1 MYHEAAERGNP
12 TLQLF
17 LLKEG
22 KMNLKEVTPIRTAI
36 YRGGTSKGVFLH
48 ENDLPQDPA
57 IRDKVILA
65 IFGSPDPRQIDG
77 LGGAEVLTS
86 KLAIVGPPSIPTAD
100 VDYTFGQVQINT
112 PYISYS
118 GLCGNISSGVA
129 PFAIEEGLVRA
140 VEPVTKVRV
149 YSKNTDQIFITEVP
163 VKDGKV
169 VSSGDYVVPGV
180 PGTGAKL
187 NIDMVG
193 TVGSSGKGLLPTG
206 RLRDTVHV
214 DGLGEIEGSLVD
226 VVNPCFFIRAADVGL
241 RGDEV
246 KNSDFPEGKL
256 EQLEAIRE
264 QVFALLGEPY
274 NAKDAVPFLA
284 FVSAPF
290 DYKNLLNEETV
301 SAADC
306 DFLSRVLFLGGIHK
320 TYPGSISC
328 CTGAAAVIPGTVV
341 YEVRGDRNGCD
352 INIGHPSGVV
362 DVIAEADMADGRPV
376 ITRICYGRTARR
388 LMDGYAYVPNRC
400 FEED

>member
-1 MYHEAAERGNP
+1 
-12 TLQLF
+12 
-17 LLKEG
+17 
-22 KMNLKEVTPIRTAI
+22 MNKKEVTPVRATI
-36 YRGGTSKGVFLH
+36 YRGGTSKGIFLH
-48 ENDLPQDPA
+48 ENDLPQDPK

-77 LGGAEVLTS
+77 LGGADVLTS
-86 KLAIVGPPSIPTAD
+86 KLAIVGPPSIPDAD
-100 VDYTFGQVQINT
+100 VDYTFGQVNIT
-112 PYISYS
+112 SPYISYS

-140 VEPVTKVRV
+140 VEPLTKVRV
-149 YSKNTDQIFITEVP
+149 YNKNTDQIFITEVP

-193 TVGSSGKGLLPTG
+193 TVGSCGKGLLPTG
-206 RLRDTVHV
+206 HLKDTVTV
-214 DGLGEIEGSLVD
+214 AGLGDIEGSLVD

-246 KNSDFPEGKL
+246 KNADFSEGKL
-256 EQLEAIRE
+256 EQLEAVRKE
-264 QVFALLGEPY
+264 VFGLLGKPY
-274 NAKDAVPFLA
+274 DAKDAVPFLA
-284 FVSAPF
+284 FVAESF
-290 DYKNLLNEETV
+290 DYTNHLTNETIL
-301 SAADC
+301 AADC

-341 YEVRGDRNGCD
+341 YEVRRSKTGAD
-352 INIGHPSGVV
+352 INIGHPGGVV
-362 DVIAEADMADGRPV
+362 DVIAESDTSGNQPR

-388 LMDGYAYVPNRC
+388 LMDGYCYVPNRF
-400 FEED
+400 FEEDK

>member
-1 MYHEAAERGNP
+1 MEKY
-12 TLQLF
+12 
-17 LLKEG
+17 
-22 KMNLKEVTPIRTAI
+22 KMNNLETTPIRTAI
-36 YRGGTSKGVFLH
+36 YRGGTSKGIFLH
-48 ENDLPQDPA
+48 ENDLPQNPA
-57 IRDKVILA
+57 IRDRVILA

-86 KLAIVGPPSIPTAD
+86 KLAIVGPPSVPDAD
-100 VDYTFGQVQINT
+100 VDYTFGQVQIDT

-140 VEPVTKVRV
+140 IEPVTKVRV

-169 VSSGDYVVPGV
+169 VINGDYVVPGV

-193 TVGSSGKGLLPTG
+193 TVGSFGNGLLPTG
-206 RLRDTVHV
+206 HV
-214 DGLGEIEGSLVD
+214 KDKICVEGFGEIEGSLVD
-226 VVNPCFFIRAADVGL
+226 VVNPCFFIRASDVGL
-241 RGDEV
+241 RGDE
-246 KNSDFPEGKL
+246 SSSTDFPEGKL
-256 EQLEAIRE
+256 DLLEKIRE
-264 QVFALLGEPY
+264 QVFVLLGKPY

-284 FVSAPF
+284 FVSEPF
-290 DYKNLLNEETV
+290 DYNNMLTGKTIK
-301 SAADC
+301 ADDC

-341 YEVRGDRNGCD
+341 YEVRRGSGID
-352 INIGHPSGVV
+352 INIGHPGGVV
-362 DVIAEADMADGRPV
+362 DVIAEEDDENGSPV
-376 ITRICYGRTARR
+376 IKRICYGRTARR
-388 LMDGYAYVPNRC
+388 LMDGYCYVPNH
-400 FEED
+400 FFVEDK

>member
-1 MYHEAAERGNP
+1 
-12 TLQLF
+12 
-17 LLKEG
+17 
-22 KMNLKEVTPIRTAI
+22 MNLKEVSPVRTTI
-36 YRGGTSKGVFLH
+36 YRGGTSKGIFLH

-57 IRDKVILA
+57 VRDRVILA

-77 LGGAEVLTS
+77 LGGADVLTS
-86 KLAIVGPPSIPTAD
+86 KLAIVGPPSIPEAD
-100 VDYTFGQVQINT
+100 VDYTFGQVNIT
-112 PYISYS
+112 APYISYS

-140 VEPVTKVRV
+140 VEPVTRVRV

-169 VSSGDYVVPGV
+169 VSAGDYVIPGV

-206 RLRDTVHV
+206 RLKDKVHV

-226 VVNPCFFIRAADVGL
+226 VVNPCFFIRASDVGL

-246 KNSDFPEGKL
+246 KNADFPEGKL
-256 EQLEAIRE
+256 ELLEAIRKE
-264 QVFALLGEPY
+264 VFGLLGKPY
-274 NAKDAVPFLA
+274 NAKDAVPFLG
-284 FVSAPF
+284 FVAEPF
-290 DYKNLLNEETV
+290 DYTNHLTGETV
-301 SAADC
+301 AAADC

-328 CTGAAAVIPGTVV
+328 CTAAAAVIPGTVV
-341 YEVRGDRNGCD
+341 HEVRGSKTKAD
-352 INIGHPSGVV
+352 INIGHPGGIV
-362 DVIAEADMADGRPV
+362 DVSAECQVRDGVPE
-376 ITRICYGRTARR
+376 ITRVCYARTARR
-388 LMDGYAYVPNRC
+388 LMDGYCYVPNRC
-400 FEED
+400 IEEVT

>member
-1 MYHEAAERGNP
+1 
-12 TLQLF
+12 
-17 LLKEG
+17 
-22 KMNLKEVTPIRTAI
+22 MNNSEVTPIRTAI
-36 YRGGTSKGVFLH
+36 YRGGTSKGIFLH

-86 KLAIVGPPSIPTAD
+86 KLAIVGPPSVPDAD
-100 VDYTFGQVQINT
+100 VDYTFGQVQIDT

-140 VEPVTKVRV
+140 VEPVTRVRV

-169 VSSGDYVVPGV
+169 VINGDYVVPGV

-206 RLRDTVHV
+206 NLKDKVFIE
-214 DGLGEIEGSLVD
+214 GFGEIEGSLVD
-226 VVNPCFFIRAADVGL
+226 VVNPCFFIRASDVGL
-241 RGDEV
+241 RGDEA
-246 KNSDFPEGKL
+246 KNTDFPEGKL
-256 EQLEAIRE
+256 ELLEKIRE
-264 QVFALLGEPY
+264 QVFALLGKPY

-284 FVSAPF
+284 FVSEPF
-290 DYKNLLNEETV
+290 DYKNMLTGEVIKEEN
-301 SAADC
+301 C

-341 YEVRGDRNGCD
+341 YEVRHGSGAD
-352 INIGHPSGVV
+352 INIGHPGGVV
-362 DVIAEADMADGRPV
+362 DVIAEEAEENGQPA
-376 ITRICYGRTARR
+376 IKRICYGRTARR
-388 LMDGYAYVPNRC
+388 LMDGYCYVPNRF
-400 FEED
+400 FEEDK